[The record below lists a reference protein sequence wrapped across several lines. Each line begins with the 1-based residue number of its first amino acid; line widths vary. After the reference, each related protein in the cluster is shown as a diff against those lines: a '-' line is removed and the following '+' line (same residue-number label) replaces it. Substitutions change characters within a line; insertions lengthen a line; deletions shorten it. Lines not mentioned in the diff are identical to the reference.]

1 MSSAFKPWTNLITHT
16 ELIFLINR
24 HHEMEMELM
33 EENLKK
39 HQIQII
45 DNKIIVYKRKK
56 VKIIQ

>member
-1 MSSAFKPWTNLITHT
+1 MSSAFNPWTNQITYT
-16 ELIFLINR
+16 ELIFLINK

-39 HQIQII
+39 RQIQII
-45 DNKIIVYKRKK
+45 DNKIIIYKRKK

>member
-1 MSSAFKPWTNLITHT
+1 MGTDSLLLSFDHMY
-16 ELIFLINR
+16 FLINK

-39 HQIQII
+39 RQIQII
-45 DNKIIVYKRKK
+45 DNKIIIYKRKK